1 MGRSRYVLPFLL
13 LIALVAVFKTVQ
25 CSTDLVDVDDMKEW
39 KKLLRTRTNVLAA
52 FGTSKKAL
60 KNAVPVLDKV
70 ASSVKGQGTIVTVDC
85 KDAKKLCKSL
95 KVKPQGDYVL
105 KHYQGGSF
113 NKDYDRQF
121 RPSSLITFMNDPTAE
136 APWSED
142 ETANDVR
149 HIETT
154 EEFYKTIRK
163 EKKPMLVMFYAP
175 WCGHCTRMKPEFASA
190 ATQLKG
196 KAVLAGMN
204 VDNQNGYQVRAD
216 FNITGFPTVL
226 YFEKGEKLYDYWGE
240 RTEAGILNWM
250 SDPQPPKEEPSSK
263 VEKEESS
270 WKDEESEVVHL
281 TDDKFDEFISSN
293 PSVLVMFYAP
303 WCGHCK
309 ALKPHYNEAASVLK
323 EEGIEGVLAAVDA
336 TSETKLGSKYEVSGY
351 PTLKYFQNGELM
363 YDYGFART
371 KEAIIDFLKDPR
383 EPPPPEP
390 EWTDIPSQVTH
401 LTDETFK
408 SFLKK
413 KKHTLVF
420 FYAPWCGHCKAAKP
434 LFTEAAEEISDKK
447 TALAAIDC
455 TKHQSICSDHDVR
468 GYPTIKYFNYGKN
481 EFKYMGPRT
490 TDGFVSFMKNPSAF
504 AKDEL

>member
-1 MGRSRYVLPFLL
+1 MDRGRYLLPFLL
-13 LIALVAVFKTVQ
+13 SLIALAAIFKTVQ
-25 CSTDLVDVDDMKEW
+25 CSDLVDVDDMKEW
-39 KKLLRTRTNVLAA
+39 KKLLRTRTNVLVA

-60 KNAVPVLDKV
+60 KNAVPVLEKV
-70 ASSVKGQGTIVTVDC
+70 ASSLKGQGTIVAVDC

-95 KVKPQGDYVL
+95 KVKPQADYVL
-105 KHYQGGSF
+105 KHYQSGSF

-121 RPSSLITFMNDPTAE
+121 RPSSLINFMNDPTAE

-142 ETANDVR
+142 ETANNVR
-149 HIETT
+149 HLENT

-190 ATQLKG
+190 ATKLKG

-204 VDNQNGYQVRAD
+204 VDNQNSYQVRAD
-216 FNITGFPTVL
+216 YNITGFPTVL
-226 YFEKGEKLYDYWGE
+226 YFEKGEKVYDYWGE
-240 RTEAGILNWM
+240 RTETGILDWM
-250 SDPQPPKEEPSSK
+250 SDPQPPPEEASSK
-263 VEKEESS
+263 VEKEESP
-270 WKDEESEVVHL
+270 WKDEESEVAHL
-281 TDDKFDEFISSN
+281 TDDTFDEFISTN

-309 ALKPHYNEAASVLK
+309 ALKPHYTEASSVLK
-323 EEGIEGVLAAVDA
+323 EEGVEGKLAAVDA
-336 TSETKLGSKYEVSGY
+336 TSETKLGSKYDVSGY
-351 PTLKYFQNGELM
+351 PTLKYFQNGELV

-371 KEAIIDFLKDPR
+371 KEAIIDFIKDPR

-434 LFTEAAEEISDKK
+434 LFTEAAEEITDKK
-447 TALAAIDC
+447 NALAAIDC
-455 TKHQSICSDHDVR
+455 TKHQSICTDHDVR